1 MESSVF
7 KEYIANVTDGHC
19 ERFDHKD
26 SDTIIIILLI
36 ALTVAAT
43 AVITTV
49 IVLFKRKEEEKG
61 CMKHLSKRFV
71 NG

>member
-7 KEYIANVTDGHC
+7 KEYIANVTVGHC

-26 SDTIIIILLI
+26 ADTIIIILLI

-43 AVITTV
+43 AVITTTP
-49 IVLFKRKEEEKG
+49 LSSKAR
-61 CMKHLSKRFV
+61 HLTDPKSV
-71 NG
+71 W